1 MRILV
6 VDDEKLLVKGVKFN
20 LENEG
25 YEVEC
30 AYDGASAVEL
40 ARNGRFDLIILDVM
54 MPELDGQEACMR
66 IREFSN
72 VPIIMLTAKSEV
84 FDRIQGLEM
93 GADDYIVKPFEMK
106 ELIARINAVLRRTEI
121 PNDTSKRLTF
131 DKLVIDLDSYELIV
145 DGKKIDTP
153 PKELELLYHLA
164 STPNRVYTRNQLLD
178 EVWGFDYFGDSR
190 TVDVH
195 IKRLREKIENVSSQ
209 WALKTVWGVG
219 YKFELAGAP
228 GAKES

>member
-6 VDDEKLLVKGVKFN
+6 VDDEKTLVKGMKFN

-30 AYDGASAVEL
+30 AYDGAAALEL
-40 ARNGRFDLIILDVM
+40 AREGRFDLIILDVM
-54 MPELDGQEACMR
+54 MPEMDGLEACMK

-106 ELIARINAVLRRTEI
+106 ELLARINAVLRRSEI
-121 PNDTSKRLTF
+121 PDDTHKRLTF

-164 STPNRVYTRNQLLD
+164 ATPNRVYTRNQLLD

-195 IKRLREKIENVSSQ
+195 VKRLREKVENVSDQ

-219 YKFELAGAP
+219 YKFEV
-228 GAKES
+228 K

>member
-1 MRILV
+1 MSYRVLLIDDNQLALESMEKTIPWAEHDLELVGCASNGIQDCQMIRSLRPDILIS
-6 VDDEKLLVKGVKFN
+6 D
-20 LENEG
+20 
-25 YEVEC
+25 
-30 AYDGASAVEL
+30 
-40 ARNGRFDLIILDVM
+40 IQ
-54 MPELDGQEACMR
+54 MPEMDGLEACMK

-84 FDRIQGLEM
+84 NDRITGLEM
-93 GADDYIVKPFEMK
+93 GADDYLVKPFEMK
-106 ELIARINAVLRRTEI
+106 ELMARINAVLRRSEI
-121 PNDTSKRLTF
+121 PEDTHKRLTF
-131 DKLVIDLDSYELIV
+131 DKLIIDLDSYELIV

-164 STPNRVYTRNQLLD
+164 ATPNRVYTRNQLLD

-195 IKRLREKIENVSSQ
+195 VKRLREKVENVSDQ

-219 YKFELAGAP
+219 YKIEV
-228 GAKES
+228 K